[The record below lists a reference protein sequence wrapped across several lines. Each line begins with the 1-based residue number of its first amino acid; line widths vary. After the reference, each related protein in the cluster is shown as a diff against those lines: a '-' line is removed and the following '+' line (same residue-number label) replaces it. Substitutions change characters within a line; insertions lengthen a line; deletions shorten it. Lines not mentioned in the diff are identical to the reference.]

1 MGNTLILKE
10 ETNSV
15 TTTTEAVA
23 VEAALTPQPNSDS
36 QTDSATVAIRCL
48 REAGFDA
55 PTAQRLATQASLEVI
70 QRQVE
75 WLPLRKP
82 SRNRLGLLRRSIE
95 EDWARPEAPAP
106 ASDLHPGASAFTGH
120 YYAAYHGFAGPAA
133 TVGFEADLLAVSQF
147 LPRLLA
153 LDPDEQHV
161 PQWGTRF
168 GEFMR
173 TRHQGDA
180 RARPNLSLNLV
191 TYGDQLLRKAST
203 EVAIRNKPQLA
214 TNLSAHE
221 ASNTAPYLTYL
232 REQER
237 RLQQQ
242 AASDYQAFLE
252 KQAQERKR
260 RLQSGIQISASGLA
274 LLESEKTRLFA
285 FATFF
290 ARHPRTPVLGFWEW
304 DEQLNPAGLN
314 RQPNQESHL

>member
-1 MGNTLILKE
+1 M
-10 ETNSV
+10 
-15 TTTTEAVA
+15 
-23 VEAALTPQPNSDS
+23 EAALTPQPKSDS
-36 QTDSATVAIRCL
+36 QTDSTTAAIRCL

-55 PTAQRLATQASLEVI
+55 PTAQRLAAKASVEVI

-82 SRNRLGLLRRSIE
+82 SRNRLGLLRRAIE

-106 ASDLHPGASAFTGH
+106 AADLHPGARTFTGH

-153 LDPDEQHV
+153 LDPDEQRL

-191 TYGDQLLRKAST
+191 TYGDQLLRKVSA
-203 EVAIRNKPQLA
+203 EVATRNKPQLA
-214 TNLSAHE
+214 AHRSAHE
-221 ASNTAPYLTYL
+221 ASHTAPYLSYL

-237 RLQQQ
+237 RLQQD
-242 AASDYQAFLE
+242 AASDYASFLE
-252 KQAQERKR
+252 HRCCERNR

-274 LLESEKTRLFA
+274 LLESETTRLFA
-285 FATFF
+285 FAAFF

-304 DEQLNPAGLN
+304 DEQLNPAGLS
-314 RQPNQESHL
+314 RRPNQESHL

>member
-1 MGNTLILKE
+1 MGNILILKDK
-10 ETNSV
+10 TNSV

-23 VEAALTPQPNSDS
+23 VEAAVTPQSKSNSQPDS
-36 QTDSATVAIRCL
+36 MTVAIRCL
-48 REAGFDA
+48 REAGFDT
-55 PTAQRLATQASLEVI
+55 PTAQRLAAKASLEVI

-106 ASDLHPGASAFTGH
+106 AADLHPGASGFTGH

-133 TVGFEADLLAVSQF
+133 TVGFEADLVAVSQF

-153 LDPDEQHV
+153 FDSDEQRL

-180 RARPNLSLNLV
+180 RARPNLSWNLV
-191 TYGDQLLRKAST
+191 AYGDQLLQRVSA
-203 EVAIRNKPQLA
+203 EVATRNNPQLA
-214 TNLSAHE
+214 TNRSTHE
-221 ASNTAPYLTYL
+221 AAQAEPYMAYL

-237 RLQQQ
+237 RLQQE

-252 KQAQERKR
+252 KRATQRNR
-260 RLQSGIQISASGLA
+260 RIQSRIEISASGIA
-274 LLESEKTRLFA
+274 LLESENARLYEFA
-285 FATFF
+285 AFF
-290 ARHPRTPVLGFWEW
+290 ARHPRTPVLGFLEW
-304 DEQLNPAGLN
+304 DKQLNPAGLN